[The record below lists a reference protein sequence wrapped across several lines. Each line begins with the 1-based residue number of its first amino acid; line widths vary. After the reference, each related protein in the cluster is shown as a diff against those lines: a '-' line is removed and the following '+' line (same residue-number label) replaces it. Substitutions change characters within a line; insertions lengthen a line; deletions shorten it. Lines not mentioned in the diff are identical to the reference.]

1 MKKVFEKVKADKR
14 IIIGYSASM
23 ILLLIT
29 YIVTLVA
36 NSNLKQRTVM
46 VDHTVNVIFNLEL
59 LLSTIKDAET
69 GARGYLL
76 TRDISFLDPF
86 VNSKEKADSL
96 QKYLVV
102 LTKDNMVQ
110 QDRLTKLKA
119 FTKERFNMLREAID
133 YYKNGSPDS
142 TFKVTEAQYKSKQL
156 MDRIRLTVS
165 IMQNEERH
173 LLVERDNQLK
183 LSFASIKTITITSLL
198 LTLLLVA
205 IGFVTY
211 TWENKGRRTAMQ
223 NITEY
228 QQQLSKRIDELNTA
242 NTQLVQ
248 MRSMEK
254 FTATGRIAR
263 TIAHEVRN
271 PLTNINLA
279 ASQLKTDIT
288 DIDENSLSLFDIIER
303 NGNRINKLI
312 SDLLNT
318 TKFSELNFTNVS
330 VNDVL
335 DEALIMAQDRIGLH
349 QVTIEKNYGA
359 TCHIIVDTEK
369 IKVAFLNIIINAIEA
384 MEPGKGIL
392 HVDTKTEKGKCFVT
406 ITDNGTG
413 MDENALSKLFEPYF
427 TNKPN
432 GNGLG
437 LANTQNIIFN
447 HKGTVHVS
455 SIIGKGTIF
464 NIALDTV

>member
-1 MKKVFEKVKADKR
+1 MKKVFEKVKADRR

-36 NSNLKQRTVM
+36 NNNLKERTVM
-46 VDHTVNVIFNLEL
+46 VDRTVNVIFNLEL

-69 GARGYLL
+69 GARGYAL

-96 QKYLVV
+96 QKCLVV

-119 FTKERFNMLREAID
+119 LTKERFDIFREAID

-156 MDRIRLTVS
+156 MDKIRLTVS

-173 LLVERDNQLK
+173 LLVQRDNALK
-183 LSFASIKTITITSLL
+183 LSFSSIKTITIISLL
-198 LTLLLVA
+198 MTLLLVV

-211 TWENKGRRTAMQ
+211 TRENKGRKRAMQ

-228 QQQLSKRIDELNTA
+228 QQQLSNRIDELDTA
-242 NTQLVQ
+242 NAQLLQ

-279 ASQLKTDIT
+279 SSQLKTDIT

-303 NGNRINKLI
+303 NSNRINKLI

-318 TKFSELNFTNVS
+318 TKFSELNFTNIS

-349 QVTIEKNYGA
+349 QITVEKTYGA

-392 HVDTKTEKGKCFVT
+392 HIDTKTEKGKCFVT

-413 MDENALSKLFEPYF
+413 MDEIALSKLFEPYF

>member
-156 MDRIRLTVS
+156 MDRIRLIVS

>member
-1 MKKVFEKVKADKR
+1 MKKVFEKVKADRR

-36 NSNLKQRTVM
+36 NNNLKERTVM
-46 VDHTVNVIFNLEL
+46 VDRTVNVIFNLEL

-69 GARGYLL
+69 GARGYAL

-86 VNSKEKADSL
+86 VNSKEKVDSL

-156 MDRIRLTVS
+156 MDRIRLIVS

>member
-1 MKKVFEKVKADKR
+1 MKKVFEKVKADRR

-36 NSNLKQRTVM
+36 NNNLKERTVM
-46 VDHTVNVIFNLEL
+46 VDRTVNVIFNLEL

-69 GARGYLL
+69 GARGYAL

-86 VNSKEKADSL
+86 VNSKEKVDSL

-110 QDRLTKLKA
+110 QDRLTKLKTL
-119 FTKERFNMLREAID
+119 TKERFDIFREAID

-156 MDRIRLTVS
+156 MDKIRLTVS

-173 LLVERDNQLK
+173 LLVQRDNALK
-183 LSFASIKTITITSLL
+183 LSFSSIKTITIISLL
-198 LTLLLVA
+198 MTLLLVV

-211 TWENKGRRTAMQ
+211 TRENKGRKRAMQ

-228 QQQLSKRIDELNTA
+228 QQQLSNRIDELDTA
-242 NTQLVQ
+242 NAQLLQ

-279 ASQLKTDIT
+279 SSQLKTDIT

-303 NGNRINKLI
+303 NSNRINKLI

-318 TKFSELNFTNVS
+318 TKFSELNFTNIS

-349 QVTIEKNYGA
+349 QVTVEKIYGA

-392 HVDTKTEKGKCFVT
+392 HINTKTEKGKCFVT

-413 MDENALSKLFEPYF
+413 MDEIALSKLFEPYF